1 MTACVLVIMKTVGGH
16 CLRWGNEPQDDHVCL
31 YLGDVCGRGS
41 TQGFRGDCLGSHQHA
56 GLTVA
61 ATIQLMAE
69 ETKQQDHEL
78 NAMVQNKPL
87 QDV

>member
-1 MTACVLVIMKTVGGH
+1 M
-16 CLRWGNEPQDDHVCL
+16 RWGNEPQDDRVGL

-41 TQGFRGDCLGSHQHA
+41 TQRFRGDCLGSHQHA
-56 GLTVA
+56 GFTVA

-78 NAMVQNKPL
+78 NAVMKKKIPCRMF
-87 QDV
+87 DVLNQLFSHN

>member
-1 MTACVLVIMKTVGGH
+1 M
-16 CLRWGNEPQDDHVCL
+16 EPQDDRACL

-41 TQGFRGDCLGSHQHA
+41 AQRFRGDCLGSHQHA

-69 ETKQQDHEL
+69 ETKQQEHEL
-78 NAMVQNKPL
+78 KAMMKKNPCRMSDGLNQLFSHN
-87 QDV
+87 